1 LATCGSSLG
10 IIKSPV
16 DGYMRRSKMSNP
28 AQVAEEHWEWLQS
41 LLDRQREMEKKLFI
55 DAFKHGFKHGV
66 KEEQHGKECS

>member
-1 LATCGSSLG
+1 
-10 IIKSPV
+10 
-16 DGYMRRSKMSNP
+16 MSNP